1 MRLITR
7 SDFDGLA
14 CAVLL
19 EEIGVIN
26 SYKFVHPKDVQDGKV
41 DVTKDDV
48 LANVPYVPGC
58 GLWFD
63 HHSSENE
70 RLKKEEAFD
79 YEGLSRPA
87 PSCARVI
94 YDYYGGATKFARFD
108 ETGLMAAVDKSD
120 SADFTK
126 EEILKP
132 GGWILLS
139 FIMDARTGLGRYR
152 DYRISN
158 LELMVDMIKYCR
170 TMNADQILNVPDVQE
185 RVTRYFDQEQA
196 YEAMLRKN
204 SRSDGN
210 VLVLDFRGVDEI
222 LSGNRFVEYAMYPDQ
237 NVSIRIIWGRE
248 KQNVVFTVG
257 HSIINR
263 TCSSNIGSLMLTY
276 GGGGHNKVGTCQVP
290 TENAESAL
298 QNIVNQLK
306 AKG

>member
-41 DVTKDDV
+41 DVTRDDV

-94 YDYYGGATKFARFD
+94 YDYYGGASKFARFD

-170 TMNADQILNVPDVQE
+170 TMNADQILNVADVQE
-185 RVTRYFDQEQA
+185 RVKRYFDQEHE

-210 VLVLDFRGVDEI
+210 VLVIDLRGVDEI

-263 TCSSNIGSLMLTY
+263 TCRSNIGSLMLTY

-290 TENAESAL
+290 TEKSEGAL
-298 QNIVNQLK
+298 QDIVSQLK

>member
-19 EEIGVIN
+19 EEAGVID

-41 DVTKDDV
+41 DVSQNDV

-70 RLKKEEAFD
+70 RLKKEESFD

-94 YDYYGGATKFARFD
+94 YDYYGGPSKFSRFD

-126 EEILKP
+126 EDILKP
-132 GGWILLS
+132 NGWILLS

-158 LELMVDMIKYCR
+158 LELMMDMIKYCR

-185 RVTRYFDQEQA
+185 RVKKYFNQEQA
-196 YEAMLRKN
+196 YEAMLKAN

-210 VLVLDFRGVDEI
+210 VIIIDFRKVEEI
-222 LSGNRFVEYAMYPDQ
+222 LSGNRFVEYALFPEQ
-237 NVSIRIIWGRE
+237 NVSVRIIWGRE

-263 TCSSNIGSLMLTY
+263 TCRSNIGSMMLTY

-290 TENAESAL
+290 TEKAESAL
-298 QNIVNQLK
+298 QDIVNQLK